1 MEWSLS
7 AAPSRLHL
15 QELSQEEPLVDLKFE
30 PALHTRTYKTLL
42 GLGFDTD
49 LIRKIDLNDHTVEA
63 LGSLSSK
70 ALAAHY
76 DESEVQVIRERI
88 RRSAIPTQTVDAVL
102 EASDGVCCFC
112 RDGISSRPFQI
123 HHAVEY
129 AETQDHSL
137 DNLILLCPN
146 HHQTIPKKLSV
157 DEQKRVRNEWWVIVS
172 LVRAYRLKGIS
183 FPFGSFTALDYTSQ
197 PDPVTLIEGF
207 RPSNATAFDM
217 AQNPF
222 ADRACLRL
230 RKSPFLAIAG
240 QSGSG
245 KSTFARGIAGH
256 FCSLGYQAFLF
267 QPPKVN
273 AVGEVLTFLST
284 ADRRCILLLDDVNLY
299 LTESDIA
306 TVQAACRPEALV
318 ICTWTREA
326 VEAASL
332 ERHLPDWFL
341 IDWEQ
346 LRPGVHDYLLRHEI
360 ALAPAIRKRQG
371 KEVIRR
377 VGLGHMDERLKT
389 YLNRFDSNAKSV
401 SEFLFLLRGG
411 EEIVA
416 RELDVLIDAGRSD
429 VPVLYAALEQI
440 AGFER
445 MVTAEEVVDKGNSL
459 FENSE
464 TAPMTALWVTEVF
477 RSQTARGRMQ
487 EARGHFTTI
496 HRDWAARLLDRALAS
511 QRISGD
517 ANRLL
522 SPVFNFSESDP
533 ERLMRLWSWF
543 WYLPT
548 AGKWERNILAGK
560 TGDDWTTLVG
570 RAAAH
575 SLSILCFVADRMHL
589 LFQHPGWAKIVG
601 SSFECHEA
609 KIRSLLTTAISTDW
623 PSLRSLAMTIG
634 HANPSLASR
643 LWSGLDHT
651 ATAALIETT
660 HPDYYESLWWFLA
673 SAKEH
678 SPMWIREVGRTL
690 NVDLMLNQLQ
700 YVSQGDAECA
710 FTAMKILR
718 ELRVPIRRSTIRRI
732 AEAFGKAL
740 HECPLGS
747 IHVGFPPFWD
757 PTWFVFNDDVQKSLA
772 GIDDAVLARE
782 LSVASPREWRIY
794 SDLTMFAVPAVA
806 NLERKIID
814 QVDPAVL
821 AQSVARTAEGHE
833 YELRCLLWSLSRGT
847 GPVRGEM
854 ARLLYG
860 TVLEACHRSEQER
873 FQLLKALYAVD
884 PAHGKRLQ
892 EELAS
897 CGPPR
902 ISDDERKEAKL
913 ERRDRE
919 QVWKAFTRLKEQ
931 YADAEQSGED
941 YVFEPWPRDHEMD
954 P

>member
-1 MEWSLS
+1 
-7 AAPSRLHL
+7 
-15 QELSQEEPLVDLKFE
+15 
-30 PALHTRTYKTLL
+30 LHTSTYNTLL

-49 LIRKIDLNDHTVEA
+49 LIRKIDLSEHTVEA
-63 LGSLSSK
+63 LRSLSSK

-76 DESEVQVIRERI
+76 DESEVQLIRERI

-102 EASDGVCCFC
+102 ESSDGVCCFC
-112 RDGISSRPFQI
+112 GDGISSRPFQI

-129 AETQDHSL
+129 SKTQDHSL

-146 HHQTIPKKLSV
+146 HHQTIPKKLSAE
-157 DEQKRVRNEWWVIVS
+157 EQKRVRNEWWVIVS

-222 ADRACLRL
+222 AGRACQRL

-240 QSGSG
+240 KSGSG

-256 FCSLGYQAFLF
+256 FRSLGYQAFLF
-267 QPPKVN
+267 QAPKAN

-284 ADRRCILLLDDVNLY
+284 ADRDCILLLDDVNLY
-299 LTESDIA
+299 LTESDLA
-306 TVQAACRPEALV
+306 TVQAACRSEALV

-332 ERHLPDWFL
+332 ERHLPDWLL

-346 LRPGVHDYLLRHEI
+346 LRPGVHEYLLRHEI
-360 ALAPAIRKRQG
+360 VLAPAIGKRQG
-371 KEVIRR
+371 KDVIGR

-389 YLNRFDSNAKSV
+389 YLNQFESKAKSV
-401 SEFLFLLRGG
+401 SEFLFLVRGG

-429 VPVLYAALEQI
+429 IPVLYAALEQI

-445 MVTAEEVVDKGNSL
+445 MVTVQEVVMKGNSL
-459 FENSE
+459 FEISE
-464 TAPMTALWVTEVF
+464 TAPMTGVWVTEVF
-477 RSQTARGRMQ
+477 RSQVARGRMQ

-496 HRDWAARLLDRALAS
+496 HRDWAARLLNRALAS
-511 QRISGD
+511 ERISGD
-517 ANRLL
+517 ADRLL

-548 AGKWERNILAGK
+548 AGKWERKILAAK
-560 TGDDWTTLVG
+560 SADDWTTLVG

-575 SLSILCFVADRMHL
+575 SLSILCSVAGRMHL
-589 LFQHPGWAKIVG
+589 LFQHPGWTTIVA
-601 SSFECHEA
+601 SAFEHHEA
-609 KIRSLLTTAISTDW
+609 QIRSLLTTATPTDW
-623 PSLRSLAMTIG
+623 PSLKLLAWTVG
-634 HANPSLASR
+634 YAKPSLASR
-643 LWSGLDHT
+643 IWSGLNPS
-651 ATAALIETT
+651 ATAALIEST
-660 HPDYYESLWWFLA
+660 HPDYYRFLSWFLH

-678 SPMWIREVGRTL
+678 SPAWITEVGRAL
-690 NVDLMLNQLQ
+690 DVDLMLKRLQ
-700 YVSQGDAECA
+700 DISQGDAETA
-710 FTAMKILR
+710 FIAMEILR
-718 ELRVPIRRSTIRRI
+718 MLGVPIRRSTIRRI
-732 AEAFGKAL
+732 AEAFGEAL
-740 HECPLGS
+740 RECPLGS

-757 PTWFVFNDDVQKSLA
+757 PTWLVFSDDLQKSLA
-772 GIDDAVLARE
+772 SIDGAVLARE
-782 LSVASPREWRIY
+782 LSVASPREWRVY
-794 SDLTMFAVPAVA
+794 CDLTMFAVPAVA

-821 AQSVARTAEGHE
+821 AQTVARTAEGHE

-847 GPVRGEM
+847 GPVRGEI
-854 ARLLYG
+854 ARLLYD
-860 TVLEACHRSEQER
+860 TVLQACRRSEQER
-873 FQLLKALYAVD
+873 FELLKALYAVD
-884 PAHGKRLQ
+884 HAQGTRLQ
-892 EELAS
+892 AELAS
-897 CGPPR
+897 FGPPR
-902 ISDDERKEAKL
+902 ISDDERKETKL
-913 ERRDRE
+913 DKRDRE
-919 QVWKAFTRLKEQ
+919 QVWKDATRLKEQ
-931 YADAEQSGED
+931 YAEAEQSGED
-941 YVFEPWPRDHEMD
+941 YVFEAWPRDHEMD
-954 P
+954 S

>member
-1 MEWSLS
+1 VLS
-7 AAPSRLHL
+7 NFGSAFIGIYL
-15 QELSQEEPLVDLKFE
+15 ELSQMEPLGTLKVE
-30 PALHTRTYKTLL
+30 PTLHTRTYKTAL
-42 GLGFDTD
+42 GLGFDTY
-49 LIRKIDLNDHTVEA
+49 LIRKIDLNDHTVET
-63 LGSLSSK
+63 LRSLSSK

-76 DESEVQVIRERI
+76 DESEVQLIRERI
-88 RRSAIPTQTVDAVL
+88 RRTAIPIQTVDAVL

-112 RDGISSRPFQI
+112 RDGISNRPFQI

-129 AETQDHSL
+129 SKTQDHSL

-146 HHQTIPKKLSV
+146 HHQTIPKKLSSE
-157 DEQKRVRNEWWVIVS
+157 EQKRVRNEWWAIVS

-207 RPSNATAFDM
+207 RPSNATAFDT
-217 AQNPF
+217 ARNPF
-222 ADRACLRL
+222 ADRVCQRL
-230 RKSPFLAIAG
+230 RKSAFLAIAG

-256 FCSLGYQAFLF
+256 FFSLGYQAFLF

-284 ADRRCILLLDDVNLY
+284 ADRDCVLLLDDVNLY

-306 TVQAACRPEALV
+306 TVQATCRLEALV

-332 ERHLPDWFL
+332 ERHLPDWLL

-346 LRPGVHDYLLRHEI
+346 LRPGVHEYLLRHEI
-360 ALAPAIRKRQG
+360 VLASAIGKRQG
-371 KEVIRR
+371 KDAIRR

-389 YLNRFDSNAKSV
+389 YLNRFESKARSV

-429 VPVLYAALEQI
+429 IPVLYAALEQI

-445 MVTAEEVVDKGNSL
+445 MVTAEEVVNKGNSL
-459 FENSE
+459 VEISQ
-464 TAPMTALWVTEVF
+464 TAPMTGVWVTEVF

-487 EARGHFTTI
+487 EARGQFTTI

-511 QRISGD
+511 ERISGD

-548 AGKWERNILAGK
+548 AGKWERKILAEK
-560 TGDDWTTLVG
+560 DADDWTILVG

-575 SLSILCFVADRMHL
+575 SLSILCFLADRMHL
-589 LFQHPGWAKIVG
+589 LFQHPGWATIVA
-601 SSFECHEA
+601 SAFESHEA
-609 KIRSLLTTAISTDW
+609 EIRSLLRTATSKDW
-623 PSLRSLAMTIG
+623 PSLKSLAWAIG
-634 HANPSLASR
+634 YANPSLASR
-643 LWSGLDHT
+643 GWSGLDPL
-651 ATAALIETT
+651 ATGALIEST
-660 HPDYYESLWWFLA
+660 HPDYYESLSCFLA

-678 SPMWIREVGRTL
+678 CPAWITNVGRAL
-690 NVDLMLNQLQ
+690 DVDLMLKRLQ
-700 YVSQGDAECA
+700 DVSQGDAESV
-710 FTAMKILR
+710 FTTMEILR
-718 ELRVPIRRSTIRRI
+718 RLAVPIRRSTIRRI

-740 HECPLGS
+740 RQCPLGS

-757 PTWFVFNDDVQKSLA
+757 PTWLVFNDDLAKSLA
-772 GIDDAVLARE
+772 GIDDTVLARE

-794 SDLTMFAVPAVA
+794 SDFTMFAVPAVA
-806 NLERKIID
+806 NVERKTID
-814 QVDPAVL
+814 QVDPVVL
-821 AQSVARTAEGHE
+821 AQTVARTAEGHE

-847 GPVRGEM
+847 ERVRGEM
-854 ARLLYG
+854 ARLLYD
-860 TVLEACHRSEQER
+860 TVLQACHRSEQER
-873 FQLLKALYAVD
+873 FQLLNAFYAVD
-884 PAHGKRLQ
+884 TAHGKRLQ

-897 CGPPR
+897 CGTPR

-913 ERRDRE
+913 DKRDRE
-919 QVWKAFTRLKEQ
+919 QVWKDVTRLKKQ

-941 YVFEPWPRDHEMD
+941 YVFEAWPRAHETD
-954 P
+954 S